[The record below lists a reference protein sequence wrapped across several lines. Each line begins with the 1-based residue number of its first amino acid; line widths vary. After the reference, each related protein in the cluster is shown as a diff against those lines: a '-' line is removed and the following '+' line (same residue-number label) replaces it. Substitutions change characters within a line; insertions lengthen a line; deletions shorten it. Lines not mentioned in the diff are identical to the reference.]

1 MKTNQLNE
9 TKERKS
15 FKEVLVEN
23 KGKLIA
29 ISSVTVAVIAGGFYA
44 YSRKKLDTSVVDLL
58 NTELEMHKTQNVIN
72 KKTVSV
78 LESLDNDMTVVKQ
91 IALEGALEEAIKT
104 VKRKIQF
111 RVTKIA
117 GCIKEGSPEALLS
130 KELYEKELEIL
141 KTKLELFEDEWNNMM
156 H

>member
-29 ISSVTVAVIAGGFYA
+29 ISGVTLAVIAGGFYA
-44 YSRKKLDTSVVDLL
+44 YSRKKLDTNVVDLL

-91 IALEGALEEAIKT
+91 IALEGALEEAIKS
-104 VKRKIQF
+104 VKNKIQY
-111 RVTKIA
+111 RVTKIDN
-117 GCIKEGSPEALLS
+117 CITDGTPQALLS
-130 KELYEKELEIL
+130 KEI
-141 KTKLELFEDEWNNMM
+141 
-156 H
+156 

>member
-15 FKEVLVEN
+15 FKEFLVEN

-91 IALEGALEEAIKT
+91 IALEGALEEAIKS
-104 VKRKIQF
+104 VKNKIQY
-111 RVTKIA
+111 RVTKIDN
-117 GCIKEGSPEALLS
+117 CIADGTPQALLS
-130 KELYEKELEIL
+130 KEIYEKELEYF
-141 KTKLELFEDEWNNMM
+141 KDKLALFEEEWNKMI

>member
-15 FKEVLVEN
+15 FKEFLVEN

-91 IALEGALEEAIKT
+91 IALEGALEEAIKS
-104 VKRKIQF
+104 VKNKIQY
-111 RVTKIA
+111 RVTKIDNCVA
-117 GCIKEGSPEALLS
+117 DGTPQALLS
-130 KELYEKELEIL
+130 KEIYEKELEYF
-141 KTKLELFEDEWNNMM
+141 KDKLALFEEEWNKMI

>member
-29 ISSVTVAVIAGGFYA
+29 VGGIAVAVIAGGFYA
-44 YSRKKLDTSVVDLL
+44 YSRKKIDTSVVDLL

-91 IALEGALEEAIKT
+91 IALEGALEEAIKS
-104 VKRKIQF
+104 VKNKIQY
-111 RVTKIA
+111 RVTKIDNCVTD
-117 GCIKEGSPEALLS
+117 GTPQALLS
-130 KELYEKELEIL
+130 KEIYEKELEYF
-141 KTKLELFEDEWNNMM
+141 KDKLALFEEEWNKMI